1 MAIDTAILFLV
12 PDFLSVMPICMLIGI
27 DLVAFIRLILFTCM
41 GMYCC
46 SVLELRAFPA
56 VRSLR
61 TSEKYDRWFQKP
73 FLVLIGATVVLAV
86 CYSVILFTLTTPQIS
101 EFLRQL
107 PVTQSAK
114 LGVGDRPSL
123 LMALVLLEF
132 AFAEEI
138 VFRLGIQN
146 YLARLFRLQGNRYWI
161 AIVLTGLFWSLAH
174 ASILDPEWVKIA
186 QVFPLGLALG
196 YVFKQYGTEACI
208 LVHGVFNVI
217 MMFLAPFLIST

>member
-1 MAIDTAILFLV
+1 
-12 PDFLSVMPICMLIGI
+12 
-27 DLVAFIRLILFTCM
+27 
-41 GMYCC
+41 
-46 SVLELRAFPA
+46 
-56 VRSLR
+56 
-61 TSEKYDRWFQKP
+61 
-73 FLVLIGATVVLAV
+73 
-86 CYSVILFTLTTPQIS
+86 
-101 EFLRQL
+101 
-107 PVTQSAK
+107 
-114 LGVGDRPSL
+114 
-123 LMALVLLEF
+123 MALVLLEF